1 MIKSLLITKHVR
13 SKILAAIVAA
23 MGVLNVISSLL
34 LYSPQRLEWLRTV
47 LPPEITQGSRG
58 LNLVAGFFLIA
69 IAWNLAGRR
78 KIAFTITN
86 WLLVISAI
94 SHITKGLDIEEFLVT
109 MTLIGILWYY
119 RGDYTVKS
127 DPDAR
132 KTLLFAV
139 PYAIIFFFGY
149 SITGFYLLKHQFIP
163 SFNINSVID
172 EIFNLSTFQG
182 EMLYTALTK
191 HARWFME
198 SITLLAGVGLLY
210 ILHILTLPVLHA
222 GKSRSRDRDT
232 VREILTDYAKGSL
245 AYYALGFDKS
255 YYFSDNDSCVIPY
268 VLEGNVAL
276 SAGDPIGPREEIAKT
291 IEKFCTFAEENQW
304 IPAFYQADESNIA
317 IYKSRNLKVL
327 KIGEEAMIDIQEFT
341 TKGKPRA
348 DIRTCVNR
356 GKRENWQFNYYEGPV
371 DDEKIKTQLV
381 EISREWLE
389 QKSGGEMGFTMGA
402 TSITGDEDTLVTVA
416 SDADGKVMAFCT
428 WAPMFAAN
436 GWSLDFM
443 RRLPDAPNGVMEFLI
458 TTTIEETK
466 KKGFRLIS
474 LGLAPLSNVVEE
486 PKETKETGEAKEII
500 KATKETTET
509 KESKDPNETEE
520 RRDFLSLEKGLE
532 YVSEKF
538 NTVYHF
544 KSLRHFK
551 EKFAPR
557 WENSYLIYP
566 GLVDFPRVAYALVR
580 AQMPELGIGE
590 IAEIVG
596 EGMKKG
602 KE

>member
-1 MIKSLLITKHVR
+1 MISSIKITKHIR

-58 LNLVAGFFLIA
+58 LNLVAGFLLIA
-69 IAWNLAGRR
+69 VAWNLAGRR

-86 WLLVISAI
+86 WLLVVSAI

-109 MTLIGILWYY
+109 MTLMGILWCY

-127 DPDAR
+127 DPDAM
-132 KTLLFAV
+132 KNLFFAI
-139 PYAIIFFFGY
+139 PYAIIFFFAY
-149 SITGFYLLKHQFIP
+149 SISGFYLLRLQFIP
-163 SFNINSVID
+163 DFNLNAVID

-182 EMLYTALTK
+182 EIIYTALTL

-198 SITLLAGVGLLY
+198 SITLMAGVGLLY
-210 ILHILTLPVLHA
+210 ILRVLTLPVLHT
-222 GKSRSRDRDT
+222 GKPGKRDREA
-232 VREILTDYAKGSL
+232 VREILTDYASGSL

-255 YYFSDNDSCVIPY
+255 YYFNENDSVVIPY
-268 VLEGNVAL
+268 VLVGNVAL
-276 SAGDPIGPREEIAKT
+276 SAGDPIGPREDMAKT
-291 IEKFCTFAEENQW
+291 VEKFCTFAIENQW
-304 IPAFYQADESNIA
+304 VPAFYQAEEKNLA
-317 IYKSRNLKVL
+317 IYKARNMNFL
-327 KIGEEAMIDIQEFT
+327 KIGEEAMIDLQEFS
-341 TKGKPRA
+341 TKGKARA
-348 DIRTCVNR
+348 DIRTCVNK
-356 GKRENWQFNYYEGPV
+356 GKRENWQFKYFEGSV
-371 DDEKIKTQLV
+371 DDENIKNQLV

-402 TSITGDEDTLVTVA
+402 SSVTGDEDTLVTVA
-416 SDADGKVMAFCT
+416 SDAEGKVMAFCT
-428 WAPMFAAN
+428 WTPMFAAN
-436 GWSLDFM
+436 GWALDFM

-458 TTTIEETK
+458 TSTIEETK
-466 KKGFRLIS
+466 NKGFRIIS
-474 LGLAPLSNVVEE
+474 LGLAPLSNVAE
-486 PKETKETGEAKEII
+486 
-500 KATKETTET
+500 
-509 KESKDPNETEE
+509 ETEE
-520 RRDFLSLEKGLE
+520 TISLEKGLE

-551 EKFAPR
+551 EKFDPR

-566 GLVDFPRVAYALVR
+566 GIVDFPRVAYALVR
-580 AQMPELGIGE
+580 AQMPELGVGE
-590 IAEIVG
+590 IAKIVG
-596 EGMKKG
+596 EGLKKG